1 MIFSDLA
8 RIVLPDILAASPFLM
23 RHTMCCN
30 VTWNMLGDKEKQ
42 RMQSYKKLATGLLP
56 TLLCLMGMLLVAC
69 GGGTVP
75 SSTATNTTPAPTNQQ
90 VLRFYGLDAPVTD
103 INTFDPGQVA
113 DAPSSNA
120 IQMVFTGLVQL
131 DANLKVKPQLASSY
145 DKSTDGLT
153 YTFHLKPNLQFSDGT
168 PLTSKDVA
176 YSIDRALSPAINN
189 LAGVALTY
197 LGLLKDAPARTTGK
211 VKSLI
216 NDSILTPDDN
226 TVVIKLSKSTAYF
239 LGALT
244 YPTSYVVEK
253 SVIDKWGLK
262 WTDHLSDNGGQGGD
276 GPFMVKSYD
285 HTTGIKMI
293 PNPHYYGAKPK
304 LQEVDYEFYKTPET
318 NYAAYQAGQIDT
330 TVIPPP
336 ERAHAKTLKDYGQN
350 PQLTIDYL
358 AMNYLSK
365 PFDNVHIRQ
374 AFELAINKDAMLQAV
389 YKGTRAPTC
398 HIVPSGMYGYNPNLT
413 CPYGAPTT
421 GDETKAKQLLQQ
433 GMQEEGW
440 TSVSQIPP
448 IKITIQANN
457 SALANN
463 ITTVRGMWQRVLGIN
478 VDTQEMDF
486 TRLIPAEQATTGKS
500 PAQGGLQ
507 MWTAAWIADYPDPQD
522 WTTLQF
528 GDGQPYNEFNYG
540 NNSGPTAADQRAV
553 QQQLDAADFM
563 TDPDAR
569 AQTYNQLEQKLV
581 NDVAWLPID
590 QRLDTYLTKPYVIGI
605 NHNALALIA
614 PDDWANIYIAVH

>member
-1 MIFSDLA
+1 
-8 RIVLPDILAASPFLM
+8 
-23 RHTMCCN
+23 
-30 VTWNMLGDKEKQ
+30 
-42 RMQSYKKLATGLLP
+42 MQSYKKLATGLLP
-56 TLLCLMGMLLVAC
+56 TLFCLMGMLLVAC

-75 SSTATNTTPAPTNQQ
+75 SSTSSSNTTPAPTSQQ
-90 VLRFYGLDAPVTD
+90 ILRFYGFDAPVTD
-103 INTFDPGQVA
+103 IATFDPGQA
-113 DAPSSNA
+113 TDAPSLNA

-131 DANLKVKPQLASSY
+131 DDNLKVQPQLASSFET
-145 DKSTDGLT
+145 STDGLT

-176 YSIDRALSPAINN
+176 YSIDRALSPAISS
-189 LAGVALTY
+189 LSGVSLTY
-197 LGLLKDAPARTTGK
+197 LGLIKDAPGRTTGK

-226 TVVIKLSKSTAYF
+226 TVVLKLSKNTAYF
-239 LGALT
+239 LQALS
-244 YPTSYVVEK
+244 YPTSFVVEK
-253 SVIDKWGLK
+253 SVIDKWGMK

-285 HTTGIKMI
+285 HNTGIKMI

-304 LQEVDYEFYKTPET
+304 LQEADYDFYKTVET

-330 TVIPPP
+330 TVIPPA
-336 ERAHAKTLKDYGQN
+336 ERAHAKTLKDYSQN
-350 PQLTIDYL
+350 PELTIDYL
-358 AMNYLSK
+358 AMNYLAK

-389 YKGTRAPTC
+389 YKGTRMPTC
-398 HIVPSGMYGYNPNLT
+398 HIVPSGMYGYSPNLT
-413 CPYGAPTT
+413 CPNNAPTS
-421 GDETKAKQLLQQ
+421 GDAAKAKQLLQQ

-440 TSVSQIPP
+440 SSVSQIPP
-448 IKITIQANN
+448 IKITYQSNA
-457 SALANN
+457 SALANE
-463 ITTVRGMWQRVLGIN
+463 ITTIRGMWQQVLGITVN
-478 VDTQEMDF
+478 TQTMDF
-486 TRLIPAEQATTGKS
+486 TPLLTAESTTTGKS

-507 MWTAAWIADYPDPQD
+507 MWTAAWGADYPDPQD

-540 NNSGPTAADQRAV
+540 NNTVPTATDQRAV
-553 QQQLDAADFM
+553 QQQLDAADVM
-563 TDPDAR
+563 TDATAR

-590 QRLDTYLTKPYVIGI
+590 QRLGTRLIKPYVIGI
-605 NHNALALIA
+605 VYNAISQVA
-614 PDDWANIYIAVH
+614 PDDWAKIYIAAH